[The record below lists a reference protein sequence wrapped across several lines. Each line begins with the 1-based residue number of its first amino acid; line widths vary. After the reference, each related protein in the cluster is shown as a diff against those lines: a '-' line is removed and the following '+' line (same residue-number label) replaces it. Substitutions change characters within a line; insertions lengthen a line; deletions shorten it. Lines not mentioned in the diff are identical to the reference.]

1 MMHWK
6 DKADFKEEV
15 YKWAKK
21 LEVNVQALALRPMSN
36 KWASC
41 STRGNLNFN
50 DELLS
55 IDREIGIYVIVH
67 ELLHFHYPN
76 HGPLWKSMMAHYL
89 SDYEA
94 IEKKLKNHGSN
105 TTRFI

>member
-1 MMHWK
+1 MKCWK

-15 YKWAKK
+15 YQWAKK
-21 LEVNVQALALRPMSN
+21 LEVNVQSLALRPMSN

-41 STRGNLNFN
+41 STKGNLNFN

-55 IDREIGIYVIVH
+55 IDKEIGNYVIVH

-76 HGPLWKSMMAHYL
+76 HGPVWKSMMAHHL
-89 SDYEA
+89 GDYDRLEQL
-94 IEKKLKNHGSN
+94 LKNIPKKH
-105 TTRFI
+105 